1 MIEQTTHR
9 KRHMMKRTYEEI
21 DTMMRR
27 LVDASYKK
35 HGSYAH
41 AAGMMQAQMT
51 ALLAHGDVF
60 DRKDMIRGIERLI
73 VELESNND

>member
-1 MIEQTTHR
+1 
-9 KRHMMKRTYEEI
+9 MKRTYEEI

-51 ALLAHGDVF
+51 ALLAHDDVF